1 MQTLELTPLLP
12 FASTADPEYVRD
24 VANTKRFLEYWSA
37 DPAFRAELPQDP
49 VGVSKAAGLVADPE
63 AIRSLWSLD
72 PNDPSHRQAPS
83 PSVLRYGSFMSEK
96 FAYRTNLRTS
106 ADSTHPGYKAWR
118 QRQINRCFGQL
129 GGQKGDSLVHACLAV
144 ELCAGCSVG
153 CWFCGI
159 SALKLEGVWPYS
171 PENARLWKGVLG
183 ALQQTVG
190 PAAGRGFCYWAT
202 DPLDNP
208 DYETFCSDYADL
220 LGRFPQTTTAQ
231 PIKDPARFRKLHQL
245 SRRRGNE
252 IDRFSVL
259 TLGTLKKLFAE
270 YTAEELLFV
279 ELVLQMDGA
288 YNAKA
293 YAGKARSKQE
303 RWKKSTGQEPP
314 PDEYTSTI
322 ACVSGIL
329 LRMPE
334 RSFELVSPSRADER
348 WPNGYR
354 IHARRTFGD
363 VDDFCTQL
371 EEVLSALPVRLP
383 LDQPLR
389 LRHDIQPQILDNG
402 FELVSHYYKLTF
414 SDESYAAMRLL
425 GEGLAQG
432 NLSASQLALRAEP
445 ISTLEQT
452 MMVLNQLFNSGLLDD
467 EP

>member
-1 MQTLELTPLLP
+1 MQTLQLPALLP
-12 FASTADPEYVRD
+12 LERTADAEYLRD
-24 VANTKRFLEYWSA
+24 VAHTKRFLEYWSA
-37 DPAFRAELPQDP
+37 DPAFRARLPEDP
-49 VGVSKAAGLVADPE
+49 LGVSAAAGLQADPL
-63 AIRSLWSLD
+63 AIRPLWEVNLEDPCHRLPPSL
-72 PNDPSHRQAPS
+72 
-83 PSVLRYGSFMSEK
+83 SVQRYRAFMSEK
-96 FAYRTNLRTS
+96 FAYRTFLRN
-106 ADSTHPGYKAWR
+106 AAESTHPGYRAWR

-129 GGQKGDSLVHACLAV
+129 GAQKGDSLVHACLAV

-159 SALKLEGVWPYS
+159 SALKLEGVWAYS
-171 PENARLWKGVLG
+171 AENQELWRGVLA
-183 ALQQTVG
+183 ALHEALG

-208 DYETFCSDYADL
+208 DYESFCIDFADS

-231 PIKDPARFRKLHQL
+231 PMRDPARFRRLHEL
-245 SRRRGNE
+245 SRQRGNE

-259 TLGTLKKLFAE
+259 TLGTLKKIFAE
-270 YTAEELLFV
+270 YSAEELLCV

-288 YNAKA
+288 YSGKA
-293 YAGKARSKQE
+293 YAGKARAKQE

-314 PDEYTSTI
+314 PDESTSTI

-334 RSFELVSPSRADER
+334 RSFELISPSRADER

-363 VDDFCTQL
+363 ADDFGRQL
-371 EEVLSALPVRLP
+371 HEVLSTLPARLP

-389 LRHDIQPQILDNG
+389 LRHDLEIQAGETG
-402 FELVSHYYKLTF
+402 FEANSHYYRLTF
-414 SDESYAAMRLL
+414 GDQPYAAMGRL
-425 GEGLAQG
+425 GQGLAQG
-432 NLSASQLALRAEP
+432 NLTAIQLALLAEP
-445 ISTLEQT
+445 LSSMEQT
-452 MMVLNQLFNSGLLDD
+452 LVVLNQLFQKGLFDD